1 MRTIAITNQ
10 KGGVAK
16 TTTAVNLGACLAE
29 HGKRVLLVDLDPQ
42 ANLTSWL
49 GFGKEE
55 DYKSVYDV
63 LVNETPMAEVLRAF
77 TIDTLWVAPSVVELA
92 GVERLLANE
101 AGRDSV
107 LKRKLDGLTEGY
119 DYILFDCPPS
129 LGVITINALTAARE
143 VFIPVETKI
152 LALNGLVT
160 LTHTIQ
166 AVRDRLN
173 PALEIT
179 GIIACMYD
187 GRTNLSR
194 EVLDKLRGRFGGKV
208 FNTVIRENVRL
219 AECPISELPIH
230 LYAPGSAGAKD
241 YESLAVEV
249 IGSEKTDTGAD
260 TGVDA
265 DKDQ

>member
-1 MRTIAITNQ
+1 MRSIAITNQ

-29 HGKRVLLVDLDPQ
+29 RGKSVLLIDLDPQ
-42 ANLTSWL
+42 ANLTAWL
-49 GFGKEE
+49 GFGKEANAE
-55 DYKSVYDV
+55 SIYNVLVGDTNLDEILLDYK
-63 LVNETPMAEVLRAF
+63 
-77 TIDTLWVAPSVVELA
+77 IDGLKIAPSVVELA
-92 GVERLLANE
+92 GAERLLSNE
-101 AGRDSV
+101 TGRDTI
-107 LKRKLDGLTEGY
+107 LKRKLEQLEGEY
-119 DYILFDCPPS
+119 DYLLFDCPPS
-129 LGVITINALTAARE
+129 LGVITINALTAAKE

-166 AVRDRLN
+166 LVKERLN

-194 EVLDKLRGRFGGKV
+194 EVVDKLREHFGNKV
-208 FNTVIRENVRL
+208 FETVIRENVRL

-241 YESLAVEV
+241 YESLTDEV
-249 IGSEKTDTGAD
+249 IKSENTQTYEDSGPAE
-260 TGVDA
+260 
-265 DKDQ
+265 

>member
-1 MRTIAITNQ
+1 MRSIAITNQ

-29 HGKRVLLVDLDPQ
+29 RGRKVLLIDLDPQ

-49 GFGKEE
+49 GFGTESG
-55 DYKSVYDV
+55 DARSIYDV
-63 LVNETPMAEVLRAF
+63 LVGETRLDEILR
-77 TIDTLWVAPSVVELA
+77 DSKLDRLWVAPSVVELA
-92 GVERLLANE
+92 GAEKHLANE
-101 AGRDSV
+101 VGRDTV
-107 LKRKLDGLTEGY
+107 LKKKLEGMAGEY
-119 DYILFDCPPS
+119 DYLLFDCPPS

-166 AVRDRLN
+166 LVKERLN
-173 PALEIT
+173 PSLEIT

-194 EVLDKLRGRFGGKV
+194 EVVDKLRQHFGDKV
-208 FNTVIRENVRL
+208 FKTTIRENVRL

-230 LYAPGSAGAKD
+230 LYAPGSAGARD
-241 YESLAVEV
+241 YESLADEV
-249 IGSEKTDTGAD
+249 IESEKTRAYEDR
-260 TGVDA
+260 
-265 DKDQ
+265 